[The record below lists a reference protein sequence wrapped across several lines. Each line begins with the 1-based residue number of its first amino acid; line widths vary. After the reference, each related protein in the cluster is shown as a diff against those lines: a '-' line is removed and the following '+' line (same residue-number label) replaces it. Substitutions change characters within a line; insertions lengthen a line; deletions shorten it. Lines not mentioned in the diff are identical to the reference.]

1 MFEERRKRIRKAEE
15 EGPDLRMLMGVIM
28 YKYDVIKR
36 MDSDHPD
43 IQGLLM
49 VLDEL
54 IKKFR
59 RKTLIDMDDLTNQE
73 LLND

>member
-1 MFEERRKRIRKAEE
+1 MFERTRIKKAEAGE
-15 EGPDLRMLMGVIM
+15 PDLRMIMGVIM

-36 MDSDHPD
+36 MESDHPD

>member
-1 MFEERRKRIRKAEE
+1 MFERTRIKKAEA
-15 EGPDLRMLMGVIM
+15 EGPDLRMIMRMIM

-36 MDSDHPD
+36 MESDHPD
-43 IQGLLM
+43 IQGLVM